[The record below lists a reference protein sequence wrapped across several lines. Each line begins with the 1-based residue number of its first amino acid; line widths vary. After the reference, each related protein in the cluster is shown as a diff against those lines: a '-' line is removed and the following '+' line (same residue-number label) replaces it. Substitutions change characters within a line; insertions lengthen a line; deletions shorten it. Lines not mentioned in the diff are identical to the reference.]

1 MTQNLLIFGA
11 TGALGG
17 AIHQK
22 FIDLKWNV
30 FTGIRSPSTLPNCFP
45 LPITQEKLPDELKGV
60 EFDAVI
66 FAQGLNANGSVLTA
80 LRTELLELFE
90 ANVLFISD
98 TTAALMHHNSI
109 KAGGRIVI
117 LSSLWEQFTRQDK
130 LAYTVSKA
138 AVGGLVRSMATDLGR
153 AKNILVNAI
162 LPGIIETLM
171 SRQFLSPEQI
181 VGVENATPGGKL
193 ATPIDV
199 ANAAFLFASPDNT
212 AISGQSIFVDLSFST
227 TRVI

>member
-22 FIDLKWNV
+22 FLDSGWSV
-30 FTGIRSPSTLPNCFP
+30 FAGVRSASTLPNTFA
-45 LPITQEKLPDELKGV
+45 LPITREYLPKELEGV
-60 EFDAVI
+60 EFDAVV

-80 LRTELLELFE
+80 PRTDLLDLFE

-98 TTAALMHHNSI
+98 ATAALMHHNSI

-117 LSSLWEQFTRQDK
+117 LSSLWELLTRQDK

-153 AKNILVNAI
+153 AKRILVNAI
-162 LPGIIETLM
+162 LPGIIETPM
-171 SRQFLSPEQI
+171 SRQFLTPEQM
-181 VGVENATPGGKL
+181 VGIENATPGGKL
-193 ATPIDV
+193 VTPIDV